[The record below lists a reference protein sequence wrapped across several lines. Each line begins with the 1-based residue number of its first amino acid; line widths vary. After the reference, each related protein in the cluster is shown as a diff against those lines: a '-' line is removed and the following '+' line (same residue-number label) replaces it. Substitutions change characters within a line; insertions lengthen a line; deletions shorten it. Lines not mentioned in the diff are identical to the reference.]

1 MLFTGEHYHNYTYLL
16 NKFTN
21 LTSLIIKHHDNYCSC
36 CKNYSQIVS
45 EIKIKEKLDSKINR
59 ISIEIQRNFEIYCS
73 SYENLRD
80 INIKIDNKTRM
91 ENSYNVLKDCLP
103 IFSKNCRVIFSGRRE
118 PLPEKVL
125 KAMDK
130 IVEDTKNNTSLV
142 LNICL
147 NYGSHAEMVDTTK
160 KICEMY
166 KSGNISLDD
175 IDEEFIQHN
184 LYQDLPPLDFVIRT
198 SGELRLSNF
207 MMYQA
212 SYAEFYFPKVYFPDF
227 TTEEFDKAIDVY
239 NKRDRRFGGT
249 K

>member
-1 MLFTGEHYHNYTYLL
+1 MD
-16 NKFTN
+16 K
-21 LTSLIIKHHDNYCSC
+21 
-36 CKNYSQIVS
+36 
-45 EIKIKEKLDSKINR
+45 EIKIPNHVGIIMDGNGRWAQERGMVRTMGHQNAIKTLKALCLHMADVGIKYASLYAFSTENFKREKSEVDYLMDLFISSFKKEFKFL
-59 ISIEIQRNFEIYCS
+59 IE
-73 SYENLRD
+73 
-80 INIKIDNKTRM
+80 K
-91 ENSYNVLKDCLP
+91 NV
-103 IFSKNCRVIFSGRRE
+103 RVVFSGRRE

-125 KAMDK
+125 EAMDE
-130 IVEDTKNNTSLV
+130 IQEQTKDNKDLV

-166 KSGNISLDD
+166 KNGDITLDD
-175 IDEEFIQHN
+175 IDEEFIQKN

-227 TTEEFDKAIDVY
+227 TPEEFDKAIEDF
-239 NKRDRRFGGT
+239 NQRNRRFGGV
-249 K
+249 KK

>member
-1 MLFTGEHYHNYTYLL
+1 MNEELKIPRHVGIIMDGNGRWAQQRGMIRTMGHKTAIKTLKGLCLHMADVGVKYASLYAFSTENFKREKSEVDYLMNLFISSFKKEF
-16 NKFTN
+16 KF
-21 LTSLIIKHHDNYCSC
+21 LI
-36 CKNYSQIVS
+36 
-45 EIKIKEKLDSKINR
+45 EKDVK
-59 ISIEIQRNFEIYCS
+59 
-73 SYENLRD
+73 
-80 INIKIDNKTRM
+80 
-91 ENSYNVLKDCLP
+91 VL
-103 IFSKNCRVIFSGRRE
+103 FSGRRE

-125 KAMDK
+125 DAMDE
-130 IVEDTKNNTSLV
+130 IVEETKNNTSLV

-166 KSGNISLDD
+166 KNGDISLDD
-175 IDEEFIQHN
+175 IDEDFLQKN

-207 MMYQA
+207 MMWQA

-227 TTEEFDKAIDVY
+227 NSSEFDKAILEF
-239 NKRDRRFGGT
+239 NKRNRRFGGI

>member
-1 MLFTGEHYHNYTYLL
+1 MEE
-16 NKFTN
+16 K
-21 LTSLIIKHHDNYCSC
+21 LIIPNHVGIIMDGNGRWAVERGKTRTYGH
-36 CKNYSQIVS
+36 KTAVS
-45 EIKIKEKLDSKINR
+45 TLKDLCVHMVDVGVKYASLYAFSTENFKRDIKEVDFLMNLFIATFNKEFEFLKKKKVR
-59 ISIEIQRNFEIYCS
+59 I
-73 SYENLRD
+73 
-80 INIKIDNKTRM
+80 
-91 ENSYNVLKDCLP
+91 V
-103 IFSKNCRVIFSGRRE
+103 FSGRRE

-130 IVEDTKNNTSLV
+130 LVDETKDNKALV

-147 NYGSHAEMVDTTK
+147 NYGSHAEIVDTTK
-160 KICEMY
+160 KLCKLY
-166 KSGNISLDD
+166 KDGKIELDD
-175 IDEEFIQHN
+175 IDEELISKN

-227 TTEEFDKAIDVY
+227 NNEEFDKAILEF
-239 NKRDRRFGGT
+239 NKRNRRFGGV

>member
-1 MLFTGEHYHNYTYLL
+1 MNLFINTF
-16 NKFTN
+16 NKEF
-21 LTSLIIKHHDNYCSC
+21 D
-36 CKNYSQIVS
+36 
-45 EIKIKEKLDSKINR
+45 
-59 ISIEIQRNFEIYCS
+59 F
-73 SYENLRD
+73 
-80 INIKIDNKTRM
+80 
-91 ENSYNVLKDCLP
+91 LK
-103 IFSKNCRVIFSGRRE
+103 KKKVRVVFSGRKE

-130 IVEDTKNNTSLV
+130 IVDETKDNKELV

-160 KICEMY
+160 KICELY
-166 KSGNISLDD
+166 KDGKIELDD
-175 IDEEFIQHN
+175 ITSEFISKN

-227 TTEEFDKAIDVY
+227 NNEEFDKAILEY
-239 NKRDRRFGGT
+239 NKRNRRFGGV

>member
-1 MLFTGEHYHNYTYLL
+1 MVYNFPPL
-16 NKFTN
+16 NPGPKIAFRFRIPVCNIADGFCAFSTEN
-21 LTSLIIKHHDNYCSC
+21 FKRD
-36 CKNYSQIVS
+36 
-45 EIKIKEKLDSKINR
+45 IKEVDFLMNLFIATFNKEFEFLKKKKVKI
-59 ISIEIQRNFEIYCS
+59 
-73 SYENLRD
+73 
-80 INIKIDNKTRM
+80 
-91 ENSYNVLKDCLP
+91 V
-103 IFSKNCRVIFSGRRE
+103 FSGRRE

-130 IVEDTKNNTSLV
+130 LVDETKDNKALV

-147 NYGSHAEMVDTTK
+147 NYGSHAEIVDTTK
-160 KICEMY
+160 KLCELY
-166 KSGNISLDD
+166 KDGKIELDD
-175 IDEEFIQHN
+175 IDEELISKN

-227 TTEEFDKAIDVY
+227 NNEEFDKAILEF
-239 NKRDRRFGGT
+239 NKRNRRFGGV